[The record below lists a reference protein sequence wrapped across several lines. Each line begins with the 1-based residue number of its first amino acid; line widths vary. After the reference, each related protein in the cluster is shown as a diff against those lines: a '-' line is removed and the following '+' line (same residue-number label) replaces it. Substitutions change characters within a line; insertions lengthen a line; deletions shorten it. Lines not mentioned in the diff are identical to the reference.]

1 MAETLA
7 PAAAKS
13 PLQVI
18 EEPSGSTPSQRVKK
32 PLAERKLAVLL
43 GQVLF
48 VAITL
53 GAWQLAVNQ
62 EVIEERF
69 FGSPVGTYEQFI
81 EMLTEGDLIEQTIA
95 TLKAVLVS
103 LAIGVPAGV
112 LLGLVLALSP
122 FLDRVT
128 SPFIVPLNSLPRI
141 AFAPLFLLWFGLTI
155 WAKVALAVSIVV
167 FIMLLNTRAG
177 VRNVEPDL
185 LSVSRL
191 LGLRGWT
198 VMRKVAL
205 PFAVP
210 SVMAGFRL
218 CVTYGLLGVV
228 GSEMIA
234 ARDGLG
240 LEIVSNSNAL
250 NTNGVFAVLVTLA
263 LVAVVLGTLTEWLE
277 RRLLRWQ

>member
-1 MAETLA
+1 MTEMLT

-13 PLQVI
+13 PLDPPKVAKD
-18 EEPSGSTPSQRVKK
+18 SSTPPKK
-32 PLAERKLAVLL
+32 SLAERCVVVLL
-43 GQVLF
+43 GQLAFLALTV
-48 VAITL
+48 
-53 GAWQLAVNQ
+53 GGWQLLVNTG
-62 EVIEERF
+62 VIEERF
-69 FGSPVGTYEQFI
+69 FGSPVGTYNEFV
-81 EMLTEGDLIEQTIA
+81 EMLFDGDLIDQTVA
-95 TLKAVLVS
+95 TLKATMLS
-103 LAIGVPAGV
+103 LGIGVPAGI
-112 LLGLVLALSP
+112 LLGLLLALSP
-122 FLDRVT
+122 FLDKIT

-141 AFAPLFLLWFGLTI
+141 AFAPLFLLWCGLTI
-155 WAKVALAVSIVV
+155 WAKVLLAVSIVI

-185 LSVSRL
+185 LAVSKL
-191 LGLRGWT
+191 LGLRGWA

-228 GSEMIA
+228 ASEMIA

-263 LVAVVLGTLTEWLE
+263 IVAVILGTVTEWME

>member
-1 MAETLA
+1 MADTLA
-7 PAAAKS
+7 PAAPRS
-13 PLQVI
+13 PLAVI
-18 EEPSGSTPSQRVKK
+18 AEPDGSGPSKRSRK
-32 PLAERKLAVLL
+32 PLAENKLVVLL

-48 VAITL
+48 VAAVI
-53 GAWQLAVNQ
+53 GAWQVLIDN
-62 EVIEERF
+62 EIIEERF
-69 FGSPVGTYEQFI
+69 FGSPKGTYDQFL
-81 EMLTEGDLIEQTIA
+81 EMLRGGELLEQTWA
-95 TLKAVLVS
+95 TLKATLVS
-103 LAIGVPAGV
+103 LLIGVPAGV

-122 FLDRVT
+122 FLDRVA

-191 LGLRGWT
+191 LGLRRWA

-228 GSEMIA
+228 ASEMIA

-240 LEIVSNSNAL
+240 LMIVSNSNAL

-263 LVAVVLGTLTEWLE
+263 IVAVAMGALTEWFE